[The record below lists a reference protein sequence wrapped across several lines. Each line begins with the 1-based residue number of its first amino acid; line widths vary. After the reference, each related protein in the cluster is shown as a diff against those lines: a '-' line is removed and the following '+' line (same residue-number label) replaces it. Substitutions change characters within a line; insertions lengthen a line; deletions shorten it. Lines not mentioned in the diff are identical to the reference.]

1 MNKQLLSLW
10 GKRLFIIGL
19 VIFALGSPFGW
30 MFLWVNI
37 DIFFKGN
44 LFLIPGIGFGIIL
57 LSLVL
62 MSLGSRVGDDRQVN
76 GASGLKRRL
85 VTKREISTMGK
96 LIFIAGFL
104 VLVFG
109 SMVGGL
115 LMQAVIIGFVLILLS
130 FLLLALGSRVGDE
143 KT

>member
-115 LMQAVIIGFVLILLS
+115 LTQAMIIGFVLILLS